1 MAFLLHW
8 FIGRRRE
15 YVEKVSCSR
24 WFMCICCGPHRT
36 EALPVV
42 TENGHALP
50 GERPAKLLLIML
62 CNKLAFLLTI
72 SNHRN
77 ISCLHFS
84 QLINLS
90 MHFNHTLSFQFTVIN
105 SISGHIL
112 SFASYT
118 LSLYVSCSL
127 PVLLP
132 ASFCVACPL
141 AFLSLL
147 FSCSPA
153 SLSLCYLRSHA
164 AVHTSLIRP
173 VALSLAC
180 VCLSFSNP
188 LTVSLY
194 LPLLLRSCLFFFLS
208 LPLTSCNIVAKLS
221 KL

>member
-36 EALPVV
+36 EALLVV

-77 ISCLHFS
+77 VSCLHFS

-90 MHFNHTLSFQFTVIN
+90 THFNHTLSFQFAVIN

-118 LSLYVSCSL
+118 LSLYLFMS

-132 ASFCVACPL
+132 LSLCVACLFLSRLPFSL
-141 AFLSLL
+141 SCSHVALPHSPFVTIALILLFTRHSFALLHFHLRVSVCLFLTLSLCLFTYPLSLL
-147 FSCSPA
+147 
-153 SLSLCYLRSHA
+153 
-164 AVHTSLIRP
+164 
-173 VALSLAC
+173 
-180 VCLSFSNP
+180 
-188 LTVSLY
+188 
-194 LPLLLRSCLFFFLS
+194 
-208 LPLTSCNIVAKLS
+208 LPLTPPHL
-221 KL
+221 L